1 MANSRKKP
9 PQRGA
14 FRPTMERLEA
24 RDVPTALLG
33 LTNANALLSFD
44 SATPGTAT
52 TTAVTGLIA
61 GDNLVGIDYR
71 PSSGVL
77 FGVSNTSHVYTINAS
92 TGVATVVNATAFT
105 PAIFGTGVGF
115 DFNPASDKLRIVTSS
130 NQSLRVNADTG
141 VTAGTDTA
149 PFYNATSY
157 NDFFGTAP
165 TTPQLAAAAYTKNA
179 DPVTSKTV
187 TTLYDIDS
195 SLDVLVIQG
204 GPDGDPSPNTG
215 ELTIVEVLSFDAGV
229 DTTFDIQSGTDAAF
243 VATGSMLYSLNITTG
258 VSTKLGTI
266 VGSPGLLGLSVVPS
280 ASGAGTLSLPAAT
293 FSFPANRGP
302 LAVTVTRTGG
312 ATGAVAINYA
322 TTDGTAI
329 AGTDYFPG
337 SGTLNFADG
346 ELSQTV
352 FLSLPGGAA
361 NASAAK
367 TFTIALSAP
376 VGATLGTTST
386 ATITIP
392 AVATSPTPVRFVAV
406 GGGVGSVPQVEVR
419 DAFTGASVGTF
430 LGYEATFKGGVTVAT
445 GDINGDGTD
454 DVIVGSGLGGGPRI
468 RVFDGTTLG
477 TATPTILSDFFAYE
491 STFRG
496 GVTVA
501 VGDTDGDGFGDVVVG
516 SGNGGGPRVRVF
528 DGAQL
533 SEGMQTTLADFF
545 AYEST
550 FRGGVNV
557 GSGNFNNDSFDD
569 IIAGAGVGGGPRV
582 RVFDG
587 KTPTTTLTDY
597 FAYDSGLRSGVTI
610 AAGDINGDSKTD
622 VITGAGIGGGPNVRA
637 FSGLTQTSLANFFA
651 YGENDRGGVRVAT
664 ADFNDDGVSEIVT
677 GSGPGGPRT
686 VKFFGSTGTSSF
698 SYDAFNTS
706 FTGGVYVG

>member
-14 FRPTMERLEA
+14 FRTSIERLEA

-52 TTAVTGLIA
+52 TIAVTGLIA

-71 PSSGVL
+71 PSNGVL
-77 FGVSNTSHVYTINAS
+77 FGVSNTSHIYTINAG
-92 TGVATVVNATAFT
+92 TGVATAVSATAFA
-105 PAIFGTGVGF
+105 PAISGAGVGF

-165 TTPQLAAAAYTKNA
+165 VAPQLAAAAYTKNA
-179 DPVTSKTV
+179 DPITGATV
-187 TTLYDIDS
+187 TTLYGIDS
-195 SLDVLVIQG
+195 NLDTLVIQG
-204 GPDGDPSPNTG
+204 GPDGTPSPNTG
-215 ELTIVEVLSFDAGV
+215 ELTIVDILGFDAGAN
-229 DTTFDIQSGTDAAF
+229 TAFDIQAGTDAAF
-243 VATGSMLYSLNITTG
+243 VATGGMLYSLNITTG
-258 VSTKLGTI
+258 ASTKLGTI
-266 VGSPGLLGLSVVPS
+266 VGSPNLQGLSVAPS

-302 LAVTVTRTGG
+302 LAVTVNRTGG

-352 FLSLPGGAA
+352 FLSLPAGAA
-361 NASAAK
+361 TASPAK
-367 TFTIALSAP
+367 TFTIALSTP

-392 AVATSPTPVRFVAV
+392 AVVASPAPVRYVAV

-419 DAFTGASVGTF
+419 NAVTGASVGSF
-430 LGYEATFKGGVTVAT
+430 LGYEASFTGGVTVAT
-445 GDINGDGTD
+445 GDVNGDGTD
-454 DVIVGSGLGGGPRI
+454 DVIVGSGVGGGPRI

-477 TATPTILSDFFAYE
+477 TASPTIISDFFAYE

-501 VGDTDGDGFGDVVVG
+501 TGDIDGDGFKDVIVG

-533 SEGMQTTLADFF
+533 AAGTQTTLADFF

-557 GSGNFNNDSFDD
+557 GSGNFNKDGFDD

-587 KTPTTTLTDY
+587 KTPTTTLTEY
-597 FAYDSGLRSGVTI
+597 FAYDSNLRSGVTV
-610 AAGDINGDSKTD
+610 AAGDINGDGTAD
-622 VITGAGIGGGPNVRA
+622 VITGSGLGGGPNVRA

-651 YGENDRGGVRVAT
+651 YDSNDRGGVRVAT

-686 VKFFGSTGTSSF
+686 VKFLSSTGTSLF
-698 SYDAFNTS
+698 SYDAFNAS

>member
-52 TTAVTGLIA
+52 AIAVTGLIS

-71 PSSGVL
+71 PSNGVL
-77 FGVSNTSHVYTINAS
+77 FGVSNTSHIYTINAS
-92 TGVATVVNATAFT
+92 TGVATAVSATAFS
-105 PAIFGTGVGF
+105 PAISGAGVGF
-115 DFNPASDKLRIVTSS
+115 DFNPAADKLRIVTSS

-165 TTPQLAAAAYTKNA
+165 VTPQLAAAAYTKNA
-179 DPVTSKTV
+179 DPITGATV
-187 TTLYDIDS
+187 TTLYGIDS
-195 SLDVLVIQG
+195 NLDTLVIQG
-204 GPDGDPSPNTG
+204 GPDGTPSPNTG
-215 ELTIVEVLSFDAGV
+215 ELTIVDILGFDAGA
-229 DTTFDIQSGTDAAF
+229 DTAFDIQAGTDAAF

-258 VSTKLGTI
+258 ASTKLGTI
-266 VGSPGLLGLSVVPS
+266 VGSPSLLGLSVVPS
-280 ASGAGTLSLPAAT
+280 ATGAGTLSLPAAT
-293 FSFPANRGP
+293 LSFPANRGP

-322 TTDGTAI
+322 TTDGTAT

-346 ELSQTV
+346 VLSQTV
-352 FLSLPGGAA
+352 FLSLPAGAA
-361 NASAAK
+361 TASPAK

-392 AVATSPTPVRFVAV
+392 AVAASPAPVRYIAV
-406 GGGVGSVPQVEVR
+406 GAGVGSAPQVEVR
-419 DAFTGASVGTF
+419 NAVTGASVGSF
-430 LGYEATFKGGVTVAT
+430 LAYEATFTGGVTVAT
-445 GDINGDGTD
+445 GDVNGDGTD
-454 DVIVGSGLGGGPRI
+454 DVIVGSGVGGGPRI

-477 TATPTILSDFFAYE
+477 SATPTILSDFFAYE

-501 VGDTDGDGFGDVVVG
+501 AGDVDGDGFKDVIVG

-533 SEGMQTTLADFF
+533 SAGTQTTLADFF

-557 GSGNFNNDSFDD
+557 GSGNFNKDGFDD
-569 IIAGAGVGGGPRV
+569 IVAGAGVGGGPRV

-597 FAYDSGLRSGVTI
+597 FAYDSSLRSGVTV
-610 AAGDINGDSKTD
+610 AAGDINGDGTAD
-622 VITGAGIGGGPNVRA
+622 VITGSGLGGGPNVRA
-637 FSGLTQTSLANFFA
+637 FNGLTQTSLANFFA
-651 YGENDRGGVRVAT
+651 YDLNDRGGVRVAT